1 MNYEVAIVIPTLN
14 EERFIS
20 RCLNS
25 IIKQTYEFEKMD
37 VMIIDGGSKDN
48 TKDIVAEYQKSHQNI
63 RFIENKKKIQSV
75 AFNIGFKKSTAP
87 YIIRLDA
94 HAEYDSKYI
103 SLCIENLKQDEKRG
117 NVGGRCNI
125 LPFNQSIWAQTNA
138 ILNHSRFGIGGAAFR
153 VSNEAH
159 NTDSVPFGSFPRKI
173 IEKIGGM
180 REDLP
185 RGEDNEYN
193 SRIRKAGYKIFFDPN
208 IISSY
213 FARPTLGASCKQMY
227 ANGNSIGYLY
237 YIDREAIGIR
247 HLVPL
252 LFVVSG
258 LFSIIIS
265 VLWSPFCYV
274 FCGGLALYLIAD
286 AIASIMGAKDN
297 VKCTLPLF
305 ILFFCV
311 HVSYGMGTIAGL
323 IKGLKTK
330 DRPCAMIKYQTF

>member
-37 VMIIDGGSKDN
+37 VMIIDGGSNDK

-94 HAEYDSKYI
+94 HAKYDSKYI

-153 VSNEAH
+153 VSKEAH
-159 NTDSVPFGSFPRKI
+159 NTDSVPFGAFPRKI

-258 LFSIIIS
+258 LFCIIIS

-286 AIASIMGAKDN
+286 AMASIMGAKDN

-311 HVSYGMGTIAGL
+311 HVSYGIGTIAGL

-330 DRPCAMIKYQTF
+330 G

>member
-1 MNYEVAIVIPTLN
+1 MNYEVAIIIPTLN

-37 VMIIDGGSKDN
+37 VMIIDGGSNDK

-159 NTDSVPFGSFPRKI
+159 NTDSVPFGAFHRKI

-330 DRPCAMIKYQTF
+330 G

>member
-1 MNYEVAIVIPTLN
+1 MNYEVAIIIPTLN

-37 VMIIDGGSKDN
+37 VMIIDGGSNDK

-286 AIASIMGAKDN
+286 AMASIMGAKDN

-330 DRPCAMIKYQTF
+330 G

>member
-37 VMIIDGGSKDN
+37 VMIIDGGSNDK
-48 TKDIVAEYQKSHQNI
+48 TKDIVTEYQKSHQNI

-75 AFNIGFKKSTAP
+75 AFNIGLKKSTAP

-117 NVGGRCNI
+117 NVGGRWNI

-159 NTDSVPFGSFPRKI
+159 NTDSVPFGAFPRKVI
-173 IEKIGGM
+173 DQIGGM

-193 SRIRKAGYKIFFDPN
+193 SRIRKAGYKIFFDPH

-227 ANGNSIGYLY
+227 ANGNSIGYLC

-258 LFSIIIS
+258 LVSIIIS

-330 DRPCAMIKYQTF
+330 G

>member
-37 VMIIDGGSKDN
+37 VMIIDGGSNDK
-48 TKDIVAEYQKSHQNI
+48 TKDIVAKYQKSHQNI

-125 LPFNQSIWAQTNA
+125 LPFNQSLWAQTNA

-258 LFSIIIS
+258 MFSIIIS

-274 FCGGLALYLIAD
+274 FCGGLALYIIAD

-330 DRPCAMIKYQTF
+330 G

>member
-37 VMIIDGGSKDN
+37 VMIIDGGSNDK

-159 NTDSVPFGSFPRKI
+159 NTDSVPFGAFPRKI

-252 LFVVSG
+252 LFVISG

-274 FCGGLALYLIAD
+274 FCGGLALYLITD

-330 DRPCAMIKYQTF
+330 G

>member
-37 VMIIDGGSKDN
+37 VMIIDGGSNDK

-117 NVGGRCNI
+117 NVGGRWNI

-159 NTDSVPFGSFPRKI
+159 NTDSVPFGAFPRKI

-274 FCGGLALYLIAD
+274 FCGGLALYIIAD

-330 DRPCAMIKYQTF
+330 G

>member
-37 VMIIDGGSKDN
+37 VMIIDGGSNDK

-125 LPFNQSIWAQTNA
+125 LPFNQSLWAQTNA

-330 DRPCAMIKYQTF
+330 G

>member
-1 MNYEVAIVIPTLN
+1 MNYEVAIIIPTLN

-75 AFNIGFKKSTAP
+75 AFNIGIKNSIAP

-94 HAEYDSKYI
+94 HAEYDSEYI
-103 SLCIENLKQDEKRG
+103 YLCIKNLKDDKKRG

-125 LPFNQSIWAQTNA
+125 LPFNQSVWAQTNA

-153 VSNEAH
+153 VSKEAH
-159 NTDSVPFGSFPRKI
+159 NTDSVPFGAFPRKI

-330 DRPCAMIKYQTF
+330 G

>member
-1 MNYEVAIVIPTLN
+1 MNYEVAIIIPTLN

-37 VMIIDGGSKDN
+37 VMIIDGGSNDK

-125 LPFNQSIWAQTNA
+125 LPFNQSLWAQTNA

-159 NTDSVPFGSFPRKI
+159 NTDSVPFGAFPRKI

-247 HLVPL
+247 HIVPL

-274 FCGGLALYLIAD
+274 FCGGLALYIIAD

-330 DRPCAMIKYQTF
+330 G

>member
-37 VMIIDGGSKDN
+37 VMIIDGGSNDK

-63 RFIENKKKIQSV
+63 RFIGNKKKIQSV

-125 LPFNQSIWAQTNA
+125 LPFNQSLWAQTNA

-274 FCGGLALYLIAD
+274 FCGGLALYIIAD

-330 DRPCAMIKYQTF
+330 G

>member
-1 MNYEVAIVIPTLN
+1 MNYEVAIAIPTLN

-20 RCLNS
+20 RCLDS
-25 IIKQTYEFEKMD
+25 IIKQTFKFEKMD
-37 VMIIDGGSKDN
+37 VMIIDGGSNDK
-48 TKDIVAEYQKSHQNI
+48 TKDIVAKYQKSHQNI

-125 LPFNQSIWAQTNA
+125 LPFNQSLWAQTNA

-159 NTDSVPFGSFPRKI
+159 NTDSVPFGAFPRKI
-173 IEKIGGM
+173 IEEIGGM

-274 FCGGLALYLIAD
+274 FCGGLALYIIAD
-286 AIASIMGAKDN
+286 AMASIMGAKDN

-330 DRPCAMIKYQTF
+330 G

>member
-20 RCLNS
+20 RCLDS
-25 IIKQTYEFEKMD
+25 IIKQTFKFEKMD
-37 VMIIDGGSKDN
+37 VMIIDGGSNDK

-63 RFIENKKKIQSV
+63 RFRENKKKIQSV
-75 AFNIGFKKSTAP
+75 AFNIGIKNSTAP

-94 HAEYDSKYI
+94 HAEYDSEYI
-103 SLCIENLKQDEKRG
+103 YLCIKNLKDDKKRG

-125 LPFNQSIWAQTNA
+125 LPFNQSVWAQTNA

-159 NTDSVPFGSFPRKI
+159 NTDSVPFGAFPRKI

-247 HLVPL
+247 HLIPL

-286 AIASIMGAKDN
+286 AMASIMGAKDN

-330 DRPCAMIKYQTF
+330 G

>member
-37 VMIIDGGSKDN
+37 VMIIDGGSNDK

-125 LPFNQSIWAQTNA
+125 LPFNQSLWAQTNA

-252 LFVVSG
+252 LFIVSG

-330 DRPCAMIKYQTF
+330 G

>member
-1 MNYEVAIVIPTLN
+1 MNYEVAIIIPTLN

-37 VMIIDGGSKDN
+37 VMIIDGGSNDK

-125 LPFNQSIWAQTNA
+125 LPFNQSLWAQTNA

-159 NTDSVPFGSFPRKI
+159 NTDSVPFGAFPRKI

-330 DRPCAMIKYQTF
+330 G

>member
-1 MNYEVAIVIPTLN
+1 MNYEVAIVITTLN

-20 RCLNS
+20 RCLDS
-25 IIKQTYEFEKMD
+25 IIKQTFKFEKMD
-37 VMIIDGGSKDN
+37 VMIIDGGSNDK
-48 TKDIVAEYQKSHQNI
+48 TKDIVAKYQKSHQNI

-125 LPFNQSIWAQTNA
+125 LPFNQSLWAQTNA

-274 FCGGLALYLIAD
+274 FCGGLALYIIAD

-330 DRPCAMIKYQTF
+330 G

>member
-1 MNYEVAIVIPTLN
+1 MNYEVAIIIPTLN

-37 VMIIDGGSKDN
+37 VMIIDGGSNDK

-75 AFNIGFKKSTAP
+75 AFNIGIKNSTAP

-125 LPFNQSIWAQTNA
+125 LPFNQSLWAQTNA

-159 NTDSVPFGSFPRKI
+159 NTDSVPFGAFPRKI

-274 FCGGLALYLIAD
+274 FCGGLALYIIAD

-330 DRPCAMIKYQTF
+330 G

>member
-1 MNYEVAIVIPTLN
+1 MNYEVAIAIPTLN

-20 RCLNS
+20 RCLDS
-25 IIKQTYEFEKMD
+25 IIKQTFKFEKMD
-37 VMIIDGGSKDN
+37 VMIIDGGSNDK
-48 TKDIVAEYQKSHQNI
+48 TKDIVAKYQKSHQNI

-117 NVGGRCNI
+117 NVGGRWNI
-125 LPFNQSIWAQTNA
+125 LPFNQSLWAQTNA

-159 NTDSVPFGSFPRKI
+159 NTDSVPFGAFPRKI
-173 IEKIGGM
+173 IEEIGGM

-274 FCGGLALYLIAD
+274 FCGGLALYIIAD

-330 DRPCAMIKYQTF
+330 G

>member
-37 VMIIDGGSKDN
+37 VMIIDGGSNDK

-159 NTDSVPFGSFPRKI
+159 NTDSVPFGAFPRKI

-330 DRPCAMIKYQTF
+330 G

>member
-37 VMIIDGGSKDN
+37 VMIIDGGSNDK

-159 NTDSVPFGSFPRKI
+159 NTDSVPFGAFPRKI

-258 LFSIIIS
+258 LFCIIIS

-286 AIASIMGAKDN
+286 AMASIMGAKDN

-311 HVSYGMGTIAGL
+311 HVSYGIGTIAGL

-330 DRPCAMIKYQTF
+330 G

>member
-25 IIKQTYEFEKMD
+25 IITQTFNFEKMD
-37 VMIIDGGSKDN
+37 VMIIDGGSIDK
-48 TKDIVAEYQKSHQNI
+48 TKNIVAEYQKTYQNI
-63 RFIENKKKIQSV
+63 RFLENKKKIQSV
-75 AFNIGFKKSTAP
+75 AFNIGVRNSSAP

-94 HAEYDSKYI
+94 HAEYDSQYI
-103 SLCIENLKQDEKRG
+103 ALCLVNLKKDNTRG
-117 NVGGRCNI
+117 NVGGKCNI
-125 LPFNQSIWAQTNA
+125 LPFNNSIWAQTNA

-153 VSNEAH
+153 VSTIAH
-159 NTDSVPFGSFPRKI
+159 NTDSVPFGAFPRKVI
-173 IEKIGGM
+173 DIVGGM

-213 FARPTLGASCKQMY
+213 YARPTLEASCKQMY

-237 YIDREAIGIR
+237 YIDRAAIGIR
-247 HLVPL
+247 HLIPL
-252 LFVVSG
+252 FFVISG
-258 LFSIIIS
+258 IFSIILSI
-265 VLWSPFCYV
+265 LWSPFCYILS
-274 FCGGLALYLIAD
+274 GGLALYLIAD
-286 AIASIMGAKDN
+286 AIASIMATKRN
-297 VKCTLPLF
+297 LRCTLPLS

-311 HVSYGMGTIAGL
+311 HVSYGIGTIIGL
-323 IKGLKTK
+323 IKGSKNK
-330 DRPCAMIKYQTF
+330 R

>member
-63 RFIENKKKIQSV
+63 RFIKNKKKIQSV
-75 AFNIGFKKSTAP
+75 AFNIGLKKSTAP

-159 NTDSVPFGSFPRKI
+159 NTDSVPFGAFPRKI

-330 DRPCAMIKYQTF
+330 G

>member
-37 VMIIDGGSKDN
+37 VMIIDGGSTDN
-48 TKDIVAEYQKSHQNI
+48 TKKIVAEYQKSHQNI

-159 NTDSVPFGSFPRKI
+159 NTDSVPFGAFPRKI

-193 SRIRKAGYKIFFDPN
+193 SRIRKAGYKIFFDPV

-213 FARPTLGASCKQMY
+213 FARPTWGASCKQMY

-274 FCGGLALYLIAD
+274 FCGGLALYIIAD

-330 DRPCAMIKYQTF
+330 G

>member
-20 RCLNS
+20 RCLDS
-25 IIKQTYEFEKMD
+25 IIKQTFKFEKMD
-37 VMIIDGGSKDN
+37 VMIIDGGSNDK

-159 NTDSVPFGSFPRKI
+159 NTDSVPFGAFPRKI

-330 DRPCAMIKYQTF
+330 G

>member
-37 VMIIDGGSKDN
+37 VMIIDGGSNDN
-48 TKDIVAEYQKSHQNI
+48 TKEIVAEYQKSHQNI

-75 AFNIGFKKSTAP
+75 AFNIGIKNSTAP

-153 VSNEAH
+153 VSNEDH
-159 NTDSVPFGSFPRKI
+159 NTDSVPFGAFPRKI

-274 FCGGLALYLIAD
+274 FCGGLALYIIAD

-330 DRPCAMIKYQTF
+330 G

>member
-37 VMIIDGGSKDN
+37 VMIIDGGSNDN

-75 AFNIGFKKSTAP
+75 AFNIGIKNSTAP

-94 HAEYDSKYI
+94 HAEYNSEYI
-103 SLCIENLKQDEKRG
+103 SLCIKNLKDDKKRG

-125 LPFNQSIWAQTNA
+125 LPFNQSVWAQTNA

-159 NTDSVPFGSFPRKI
+159 NTDSVPFGAFPRRI
-173 IEKIGGM
+173 IEEIGGM

-193 SRIRKAGYKIFFDPN
+193 SRIRKAGYQVYFNPD
-208 IISSY
+208 IICSY
-213 FARPTLGASCKQMY
+213 YARPTLKASCKQMY
-227 ANGNSIGYLY
+227 ANGESIGYLY
-237 YIDREAIGIR
+237 YIDKEAIGIR
-247 HLVPL
+247 HLIPL
-252 LFVVSG
+252 LFVVCIFIG
-258 LFSIIIS
+258 IILS
-265 VLWSPFCYV
+265 LLWNPFCYLLE
-274 FCGGLALYLIAD
+274 GGLAVYFIA
-286 AIASIMGAKDN
+286 AIVAAITGTTRN
-297 VKCTLPLF
+297 IKCTLPLF

-311 HVSYGMGTIAGL
+311 HVSYGIGTIFGL
-323 IKGLKTK
+323 AKGRKIHN
-330 DRPCAMIKYQTF
+330 R

>member
-20 RCLNS
+20 RCLDS
-25 IIKQTYEFEKMD
+25 IIKQTFKFEKMD
-37 VMIIDGGSKDN
+37 VMIIDGGSNDK
-48 TKDIVAEYQKSHQNI
+48 TKDIVAKYQKSHQNI
-63 RFIENKKKIQSV
+63 RFLENKKKIQSV

-125 LPFNQSIWAQTNA
+125 LPFNQSLWAQTNA

-159 NTDSVPFGSFPRKI
+159 NTDSVPFGAFPRKI

-286 AIASIMGAKDN
+286 AMASIMGAKDN

-311 HVSYGMGTIAGL
+311 HVSYGIGTIAGL

-330 DRPCAMIKYQTF
+330 G

>member
-37 VMIIDGGSKDN
+37 VMIIDGGSNDK

-75 AFNIGFKKSTAP
+75 AFNIGLKKSTAP

-117 NVGGRCNI
+117 NVGGRWNI

-159 NTDSVPFGSFPRKI
+159 NTDSVPFGAFPRKVI
-173 IEKIGGM
+173 DQIGGM

-247 HLVPL
+247 HLIPL

-311 HVSYGMGTIAGL
+311 HVSYGIGTIAGL

-330 DRPCAMIKYQTF
+330 G

>member
-37 VMIIDGGSKDN
+37 VMIIDGGSNDK
-48 TKDIVAEYQKSHQNI
+48 TKDIVTEYQKSLQNI

-75 AFNIGFKKSTAP
+75 AFNIGLKKSTAP

-125 LPFNQSIWAQTNA
+125 LPFNQSVWAQTNA

-159 NTDSVPFGSFPRKI
+159 NTDSVPFGAFPRKI

-286 AIASIMGAKDN
+286 AMASIMGAKDN

-311 HVSYGMGTIAGL
+311 HVSYGMGTIAGI

-330 DRPCAMIKYQTF
+330 G

>member
-37 VMIIDGGSKDN
+37 VMIIDGGSNDK

-75 AFNIGFKKSTAP
+75 AFNIGLKKSTAP

-159 NTDSVPFGSFPRKI
+159 NTDSVPFGAFPRKVI
-173 IEKIGGM
+173 DQIGGM

-247 HLVPL
+247 HLIPL

-311 HVSYGMGTIAGL
+311 HVSYGIGTIAGL

-330 DRPCAMIKYQTF
+330 G

>member
-20 RCLNS
+20 RCLDS
-25 IIKQTYEFEKMD
+25 IIKQTFKFEKMD

-125 LPFNQSIWAQTNA
+125 LPFNQSLWAQTNA

-153 VSNEAH
+153 VSKEAH
-159 NTDSVPFGSFPRKI
+159 NTDSVPFGAFPRKI

-330 DRPCAMIKYQTF
+330 G

>member
-14 EERFIS
+14 EEHFIS

-37 VMIIDGGSKDN
+37 VMIIDGGSKDK

-159 NTDSVPFGSFPRKI
+159 NTDSVPFGAFPRKI

-330 DRPCAMIKYQTF
+330 G

>member
-20 RCLNS
+20 RCLDS
-25 IIKQTYEFEKMD
+25 IIKQTFKFEKMD
-37 VMIIDGGSKDN
+37 VMIIDGGSNDK

-75 AFNIGFKKSTAP
+75 AFNIGLKKSTAP

-125 LPFNQSIWAQTNA
+125 LPFNQSLWAQTNA

-159 NTDSVPFGSFPRKI
+159 NTDSVPFGAFPRKI
-173 IEKIGGM
+173 IEEIGGM

-286 AIASIMGAKDN
+286 AIASIMGAKEN

-330 DRPCAMIKYQTF
+330 G

>member
-37 VMIIDGGSKDN
+37 VMIIDGGSNDK

-75 AFNIGFKKSTAP
+75 AFNIGLKKSTAP

-117 NVGGRCNI
+117 NVGGRWNI

-159 NTDSVPFGSFPRKI
+159 NTDSVPFGAFPRKVI
-173 IEKIGGM
+173 DQIGGM

-227 ANGNSIGYLY
+227 ANGNSIGYLC

-258 LFSIIIS
+258 LVSIIIS

-330 DRPCAMIKYQTF
+330 G

>member
-14 EERFIS
+14 EEHFIS

-37 VMIIDGGSKDN
+37 VMIIDGGSKDK

-125 LPFNQSIWAQTNA
+125 LPFNQSLWAQTNA

-159 NTDSVPFGSFPRKI
+159 KTDSVPFGAFPRKI

-274 FCGGLALYLIAD
+274 FCGGLALYIIAD

-330 DRPCAMIKYQTF
+330 G

>member
-20 RCLNS
+20 RCLDS
-25 IIKQTYEFEKMD
+25 IIKQTFKFEKMD
-37 VMIIDGGSKDN
+37 VMIIDGGSNDK
-48 TKDIVAEYQKSHQNI
+48 TKDIVTEYQKSHQNI

-75 AFNIGFKKSTAP
+75 AFNIGLKKSTAP

-117 NVGGRCNI
+117 NVGGRWII
-125 LPFNQSIWAQTNA
+125 LPFNQSVWAQTNA

-159 NTDSVPFGSFPRKI
+159 NTDSVPFGAFPRKI

-286 AIASIMGAKDN
+286 AMASIMGAKDN

-330 DRPCAMIKYQTF
+330 G

>member
-1 MNYEVAIVIPTLN
+1 MNYEVAIAIPTLN

-20 RCLNS
+20 RCLDS
-25 IIKQTYEFEKMD
+25 IIKQTFKFEKMD
-37 VMIIDGGSKDN
+37 VMIIDGGSNDK

-125 LPFNQSIWAQTNA
+125 LPFNQSLWAQTNA

-159 NTDSVPFGSFPRKI
+159 NTDSVPFGAFPRKI

-237 YIDREAIGIR
+237 YVDREAIGIR

-274 FCGGLALYLIAD
+274 FCGGLALYIIAD

-330 DRPCAMIKYQTF
+330 G

>member
-20 RCLNS
+20 RCLDS
-25 IIKQTYEFEKMD
+25 IIKQAFKFEKMD
-37 VMIIDGGSKDN
+37 VMIIDGGSNDK

-125 LPFNQSIWAQTNA
+125 LPFNQSLWAQTNA

-159 NTDSVPFGSFPRKI
+159 NTDSVPFGAFPRKI
-173 IEKIGGM
+173 IEEIGGM

-286 AIASIMGAKDN
+286 AIASIMGAKEN

-311 HVSYGMGTIAGL
+311 HVSYGIGTIAGL

-330 DRPCAMIKYQTF
+330 G

>member
-20 RCLNS
+20 RCLDS
-25 IIKQTYEFEKMD
+25 IIKQTFKFEKMD
-37 VMIIDGGSKDN
+37 VMIIDGGSNDK

-75 AFNIGFKKSTAP
+75 AFNIGLKKSTAP

-125 LPFNQSIWAQTNA
+125 LPFNQSVWAQTNA

-159 NTDSVPFGSFPRKI
+159 NTDSVPFGAFPRKI

-247 HLVPL
+247 HLIPL

-286 AIASIMGAKDN
+286 AMASIMGAKDN

-330 DRPCAMIKYQTF
+330 G

>member
-20 RCLNS
+20 RCLDS
-25 IIKQTYEFEKMD
+25 IIKQTFKFEKMD
-37 VMIIDGGSKDN
+37 VMIIDGGSNDK
-48 TKDIVAEYQKSHQNI
+48 TKDIVAKYQKSHQNI

-125 LPFNQSIWAQTNA
+125 LPFNQSLWAQTNA

-159 NTDSVPFGSFPRKI
+159 NTDSVPFGAFPRKI

-330 DRPCAMIKYQTF
+330 G